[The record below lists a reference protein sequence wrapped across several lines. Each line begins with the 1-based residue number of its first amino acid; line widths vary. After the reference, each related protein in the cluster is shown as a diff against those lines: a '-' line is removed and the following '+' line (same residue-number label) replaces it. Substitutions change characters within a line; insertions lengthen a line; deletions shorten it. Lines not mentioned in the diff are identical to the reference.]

1 MSTEEN
7 KMVIRRLTDEALN
20 QGNMDV
26 LEHVLADTFTYHEL
40 TNPGVTSRDDYKQ
53 FVTALRTAFPDIHFT
68 IEDEV
73 AENDKLVIRWT
84 MRGTHRG
91 DLVMPQG
98 PIPPTSKQVQVSGST
113 LIRFAEGKV
122 VEEWQNADNLGF
134 LQQLGVIP
142 VPESGAHEP
151 GA

>member
-7 KMVIRRLTDEALN
+7 KMAIRRLTDEALN

-26 LEHVLADTFTYHEL
+26 LDHVLADTFTYHDPA
-40 TNPGVTSRDDYKQ
+40 NPGVTSRDDYKQ
-53 FVTALRTAFPDIHFT
+53 FVTALRTTFPDIHFT

-73 AENDKLVIRWT
+73 ADGDQLAVRWT
-84 MRGTHRG
+84 MRGTHQG
-91 DLVMPQG
+91 DLVMPAG
-98 PIPPTSKQVQVSGST
+98 PIPPTGNQVQVSGIT
-113 LIRFAEGKV
+113 LIRFTEGKV

-142 VPESGAHEP
+142 TP
-151 GA
+151 GQ

>member
-1 MSTEEN
+1 MSAEEN
-7 KMVIRRLTDEALN
+7 KTVIRRLTNEALN

-26 LEHVLADTFTYHEL
+26 LDHVLADTFTYHDPA
-40 TNPGVTSRDDYKQ
+40 NPEVTSRDDYKQ

-73 AENDKLVIRWT
+73 ADGDQLAVRWT

-91 DLVMPQG
+91 DLVMPAG
-98 PIPPTSKQVQVSGST
+98 PIPPTGKQVQVSGIT
-113 LIRFAEGKV
+113 LIRFTEGKV

-142 VPESGAHEP
+142 TP
-151 GA
+151 GQ

>member
-7 KMVIRRLTDEALN
+7 KMAIRRLTDEALN

-26 LEHVLADTFTYHEL
+26 LDHVLADTFTYHDPA
-40 TNPGVTSRDDYKQ
+40 NPGVTSRDDYKQ
-53 FVTALRTAFPDIHFT
+53 FVTALRTTFPDIQFT

-73 AENDKLVIRWT
+73 ADGDQLAIRWT

-91 DLVMPQG
+91 DLVMPAG
-98 PIPPTSKQVQVSGST
+98 PIPPTGKQVQVSGIT
-113 LIRFAEGKV
+113 LIRFTEGKV

-142 VPESGAHEP
+142 TP
-151 GA
+151 GQ

>member
-1 MSTEEN
+1 MSAEEN
-7 KMVIRRLTDEALN
+7 KTVIRRLTNEALN

-26 LEHVLADTFTYHEL
+26 LDHVLADTFTYHDPA
-40 TNPGVTSRDDYKQ
+40 NPEVTSRDDYKQ

-73 AENDKLVIRWT
+73 ADGDQLAIRWT
-84 MRGTHRG
+84 VRGTHRG
-91 DLVMPQG
+91 DLVTPQG
-98 PIPPTSKQVQVSGST
+98 PIPPTGKQVQVSGIT
-113 LIRFAEGKV
+113 LIRFTEGKV

-142 VPESGAHEP
+142 TP
-151 GA
+151 GQ

>member
-7 KMVIRRLTDEALN
+7 KMAIRRLTDEALN

-26 LEHVLADTFTYHEL
+26 LDHVLADTFTYHDPA
-40 TNPGVTSRDDYKQ
+40 NPGVTGRDDYKQ
-53 FVTALRTAFPDIHFT
+53 FVTALRTTFPDIHFT

-73 AENDKLVIRWT
+73 ADGDQLAIRWT

-91 DLVMPQG
+91 DLVMPAG
-98 PIPPTSKQVQVSGST
+98 PIPPTGKQVQVSGIT
-113 LIRFAEGKV
+113 LIRFTEGKV

-142 VPESGAHEP
+142 TP
-151 GA
+151 GQ

>member
-1 MSTEEN
+1 MSAEEN
-7 KMVIRRLTDEALN
+7 KMAIRRLTDEALN

-26 LEHVLADTFTYHEL
+26 LDHVLADTFTYHDPA
-40 TNPGVTSRDDYKQ
+40 NPGVTSRDDYKQ
-53 FVTALRTAFPDIHFT
+53 FVTALHTTFPDIHFT

-73 AENDKLVIRWT
+73 ADGDQLALRWT

-91 DLVMPQG
+91 DLVMPAG
-98 PIPPTSKQVQVSGST
+98 PIPPTGNQVQVSGIT
-113 LIRFAEGKV
+113 LIRFTEGKV

-142 VPESGAHEP
+142 TP
-151 GA
+151 GQ

>member
-7 KMVIRRLTDEALN
+7 KMAIRRLTDEALN

-26 LEHVLADTFTYHEL
+26 LDHVLADTFTYHDPA
-40 TNPGVTSRDDYKQ
+40 NPGVTSRDDYKQ
-53 FVTALRTAFPDIHFT
+53 FVAALRTTFPDIHFT

-73 AENDKLVIRWT
+73 ADGDQLAIRWT

-91 DLVMPQG
+91 DLVMPAG
-98 PIPPTSKQVQVSGST
+98 PIPPTGKQVQVSGIT
-113 LIRFAEGKV
+113 LIRFTEGKV

-142 VPESGAHEP
+142 TP
-151 GA
+151 GQ

>member
-7 KMVIRRLTDEALN
+7 KMAIRRLTDEALN

-26 LEHVLADTFTYHEL
+26 LDHVLADTFTYHDPA
-40 TNPGVTSRDDYKQ
+40 NPGVTSRDDYKQ
-53 FVTALRTAFPDIHFT
+53 FVTALRTTFPDIHFT

-73 AENDKLVIRWT
+73 ADGDQLALRWT

-91 DLVMPQG
+91 DLVMPAG
-98 PIPPTSKQVQVSGST
+98 PIPPTGKQVQVSGIT
-113 LIRFAEGKV
+113 LIRFTEGKV

-142 VPESGAHEP
+142 TP
-151 GA
+151 GQ